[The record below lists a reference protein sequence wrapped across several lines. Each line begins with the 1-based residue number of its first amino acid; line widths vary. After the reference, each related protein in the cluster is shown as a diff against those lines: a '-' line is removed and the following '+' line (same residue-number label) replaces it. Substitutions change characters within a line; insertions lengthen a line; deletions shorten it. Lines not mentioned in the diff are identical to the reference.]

1 MSKSFLSRIGIL
13 LMAVIL
19 ILPATA
25 GAAATTK
32 GAGAD
37 LRSALG
43 QVLGEH
49 ALLAVIAMQ
58 KGIDGAADF
67 DQVAA
72 SLNAN
77 TDDLSAA
84 VASVYGNEA
93 GAAFK
98 TIWASHI
105 GYFVD
110 YVKATAAKDTAG
122 QQKAK
127 DELAKYKVEQAKFF
141 ADANPNLPQ
150 AALEQGLE
158 EHINMLLT
166 AFDDYVAKDYNGAYQ
181 MADKAYKH
189 MFMFGD
195 ILSAAIVKQ
204 FPDKFTGDMSSMP
217 ASDLRSALGNVL
229 GEHATLAVWAMQ
241 KGIDGAPDFE
251 QAAGL
256 LNQNTNELSA
266 AVASV
271 YGDKAGEAFKT
282 IWASHIG
289 YFVDYVK
296 ATAAKDTTGQQ
307 KAKDELKEYKVEQAK
322 FFADANPNLP
332 QAALEQG
339 LEEHINMLLKAF
351 DDYVGKNYTSA
362 YAQERMAY
370 AHMFMFGNTLS
381 EAIVMQFPD
390 KFGGSAPAA
399 PAPAPTPAQPD
410 HSNMPGMTPT
420 PPSQPATGG
429 GEAGTSADYNPEL
442 KMRMIQFTLGSKTYM
457 VNGKSMSMG
466 IMPVEYMGTTYVPLR
481 YLANNANMKVSY
493 DKATSTT
500 WLDTGIQRYE
510 FWVNSK
516 VYKVDNMRKGMNDM
530 VISRNGHVL
539 VPVRWFADNFE
550 WNLAYDNGMITLTK
564 TY

>member
-1 MSKSFLSRIGIL
+1 MYKSVLSKVIML
-13 LMAVIL
+13 LMAVVL
-19 ILPATA
+19 ILPTTV
-25 GAAATTK
+25 GAAAATSK

-37 LRSALG
+37 LRSTLG
-43 QVLGEH
+43 QILGEH

-58 KGIDGAADF
+58 KGIDGKADF
-67 DQVAA
+67 DQAA
-72 SLNAN
+72 AALNAN

-110 YVKATAAKDTAG
+110 YVKATAANDTAAK
-122 QQKAK
+122 QKAK
-127 DELAKYKVEQAKFF
+127 DELEEYKVTQAKFF

-150 AALEQGLE
+150 SALEAGLE

-166 AFDDYVAKDYNGAYQ
+166 AFDAYVAKDYTKAYTT
-181 MADKAYKH
+181 ADEAYKH
-189 MFMFGD
+189 MYMFGD

-204 FPDKFTGDMSSMP
+204 YPDKFTTDMSTMG
-217 ASDLRSALGNVL
+217 ASDLRSALGIIL

-256 LNQNTNELSA
+256 LNKNTDELSA

-271 YGDKAGEAFKT
+271 YGNEAGAAFKT

-296 ATAAKDTTGQQ
+296 ATAAGDTTAKQ
-307 KAKDELKEYKVEQAK
+307 KAIDELAEYKVTQAK

-332 QAALEQG
+332 QAALEAG
-339 LEEHINMLLKAF
+339 LTEHIAMLLKAF
-351 DDYVGKNYTSA
+351 DSYVAKDYTTA
-362 YAQERMAY
+362 YSEARMSY
-370 AHMFMFGNTLS
+370 HHMFGFADILS
-381 EAIVMQFPD
+381 EAIVMQYPA
-390 KFGGSAPAA
+390 KFGGTAT
-399 PAPAPTPAQPD
+399 PTPATPATP
-410 HSNMPGMTPT
+410 SMPSMPNMPAT
-420 PPSQPATGG
+420 PPTTPSTGG
-429 GEAGTSADYNPEL
+429 ANGTSADTSPEL
-442 KMRMIQFTLGSKTYM
+442 KTKVMQFTPSSKMYM
-457 VNGKSMSMG
+457 VNGVSMMMSTPATVYKG
-466 IMPVEYMGTTYVPLR
+466 KTYVPLR
-481 YLANNANMKVSY
+481 YLAANANMKVFY
-493 DKATSTT
+493 TKETSTT

-530 VISRNGHVL
+530 VISRNGQTL
-539 VPVRWFADNFE
+539 IPVRWFVDNFE
-550 WNLAYDNGMITLTK
+550 WNMSVNNNTVTISK